1 MRVLLVESTPGNA
14 EAVRAWLEESGHETA
29 TCFEPTAALAG
40 PGGLGCRGVDHPE
53 DCPLDRPTDLA
64 VLVRDF
70 DGGARSLTEMGA
82 VCALRHRVHLVEL
95 TEPDPHDLDATMLA
109 VVSEAHTDAPGGA
122 YAEVV
127 RAALAELDTLG
138 GADVGVRVTRSPDRV
153 HVMLDVP
160 TAVDDRVLPMTV
172 DRASRAVRGH
182 DPFVKVIDVG
192 VNRV

>member
-14 EAVRAWLEESGHETA
+14 DAVRAWLERSGHETA
-29 TCFEPTAALAG
+29 MCFEPTADSAG

-64 VLVRDF
+64 VLVRDL

-95 TEPDPHDLDATMLA
+95 VEPDARDLDATMLA
-109 VVSEAHTDAPGGA
+109 AMSEVAAGGPGDV

-127 RAALAELDTLG
+127 RAALAELDTFG

-153 HVMLDVP
+153 HVILDVP
-160 TAVDDRVLPMTV
+160 ASVDDRALPMTV

-182 DPFVKVIDVG
+182 DPFVKVIDVA
-192 VNRV
+192 VTRV